1 MNQIRWG
8 ILSTAKIGREKVIPA
23 IQEAENCTVTAIASR
38 SKAKAQRAAAR
49 LNIKTFYGT
58 YDELLAD
65 DSVDAIYNP
74 LPNHLHIPRTI
85 DALRAGKHVL
95 CEKPIALNAAEVKK
109 LMEVSKLHPQ
119 LKVMEAFMYRFH
131 PQWIKVK
138 SLVDKGVIGEL
149 RTIQSFF
156 SYFNDNPND
165 FRNDPGMGGGG
176 LMDIGC
182 YCISL
187 SRFLFGKEPQ
197 NITGNWKI
205 DPRFNVDYL
214 ASGILE
220 FESGLAT
227 FSCATQTEPQQ
238 EVNITGTEGRI
249 VISTPFNAPS
259 QQKTTIRLFKN
270 NKEQTFTFEPVDQ
283 YKLQVQKFAE
293 VILSDDKVPLPLD
306 DSLQNM
312 KVIDTLKKVSQ
323 SNNSAVSN

>member
-8 ILSTAKIGREKVIPA
+8 ILSTAKIGLEKVIPA
-23 IQEAENCTVTAIASR
+23 IQEAENCKVTAIASR
-38 SKAKAQRAAAR
+38 SNAKAQRAAAA
-49 LNIKTFYGT
+49 LNIKTFYGS

-95 CEKPIALNAAEVKK
+95 CEKPIALNAAEVEK

-138 SLVDKGVIGEL
+138 SLVDEGVIGEL
-149 RTIQSFF
+149 TTIQSLF
-156 SYFNDNPND
+156 SYFNDNPDD

-187 SRFLFGKEPQ
+187 SRYLFGKEPQ
-197 NITGNWKI
+197 NIIGNWKI
-205 DPRFNVDYL
+205 DPRFKVDYL
-214 ASGILE
+214 TSGILD
-220 FESGLAT
+220 FGSGLAT

-238 EVNITGTEGRI
+238 AVNITGTEGRI

-270 NKEQTFTFEPVDQ
+270 NKEQVFTFEPVNQ
-283 YKLQVQKFAE
+283 YKLQVQKFTEA
-293 VILSDDKVPLPLD
+293 ILS

-312 KVIDTLKKVSQ
+312 KAIDTLKKVCQ
-323 SNNSAVSN
+323 SNNPAVSN